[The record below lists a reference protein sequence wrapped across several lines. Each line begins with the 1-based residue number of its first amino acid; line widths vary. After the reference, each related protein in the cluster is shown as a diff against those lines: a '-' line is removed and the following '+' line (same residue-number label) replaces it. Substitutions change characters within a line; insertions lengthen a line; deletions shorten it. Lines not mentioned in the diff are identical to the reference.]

1 MAKEKGAPAQGKSK
15 NLQPVPVEELFKCF
29 SVPVWMQAGMMAAY
43 GWGQG
48 KQLTEDEFV
57 KAKSKWLSGPMKG
70 GK

>member
-1 MAKEKGAPAQGKSK
+1 MAKEKSTPAGKAEVK
-15 NLQPVPVEELFKCF
+15 NSMPVEEWFKRF
-29 SVPVWMQAGMMAAY
+29 NVPGWVQAGMMAAY

-48 KQLTEDEFV
+48 KQLTENDFV